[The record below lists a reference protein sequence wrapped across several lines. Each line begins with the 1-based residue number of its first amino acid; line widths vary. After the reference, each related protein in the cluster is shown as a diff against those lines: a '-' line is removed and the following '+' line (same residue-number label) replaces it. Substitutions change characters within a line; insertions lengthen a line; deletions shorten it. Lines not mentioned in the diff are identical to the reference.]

1 MFWFSLQLLSETFL
15 ILRRTERD
23 MIKNVYRS
31 SCNVLVI
38 VWQILMEIEFSR
50 QTFKKQSNMKLHEN
64 PSSGSRIFPCWTDVR
79 SDGHNETGQSL
90 FFPPFLETRLKKTPQ
105 VSQWKFFSEVRRTAN
120 ISPVTLL
127 SSCSLASPKGRV
139 ELHLLSDQLLIETKV
154 CAIGLLW
161 AWEERELDTFQN
173 QSVHWKRNWL
183 KLCSY
188 TCCWHS

>member
-1 MFWFSLQLLSETFL
+1 MLCVCAIFSSVACPVLQNVSTFTQKRHDSPPKMVLNTNRVFCFSLQLLSETFL

-90 FFPPFLETRLKKTPQ
+90 FFSAISRNAPKKNTSSFT
-105 VSQWKFFSEVRRTAN
+105 VK
-120 ISPVTLL
+120 ILL
-127 SSCSLASPKGRV
+127 RG
-139 ELHLLSDQLLIETKV
+139 
-154 CAIGLLW
+154 
-161 AWEERELDTFQN
+161 
-173 QSVHWKRNWL
+173 
-183 KLCSY
+183 
-188 TCCWHS
+188 